1 MYKAI
6 IFDFDGTIADSMVF
20 MTQAYNRAAKIYGC
34 DSITD
39 NNIHQLRHMHARD
52 VLQQLKIPYLK
63 LPFVIFSTL
72 GYFKTVIKDVKPF
85 AHVPDLLKQLIKD
98 NCTLYVISTNSP
110 ENIKLF
116 LKQHDIAVFKEILS
130 CGGYIFCKSEVIKK
144 LLKREQ
150 IDPKTSIYVG
160 DEVRDIE
167 AAHQAGITS
176 VAVSW
181 GYNAPEKL
189 KESRPDF
196 LIENSQEFISLV
208 TQSNR
213 LC

>member
-1 MYKAI
+1 MCKTI
-6 IFDFDGTIADSMVF
+6 IFDFDGTIADSMVV
-20 MTQAYNRAAKIYGC
+20 MTEAYNRAARIYGS
-34 DSITD
+34 DLITD
-39 NNIHQLRHMHARD
+39 NNIQQLRYMHARD

-72 GYFKTVIKDVKPF
+72 SYFKTVIKDVKPF
-85 AHVPDLLKQLIKD
+85 LFIPGILEQLVKD
-98 NCTLYVISTNSP
+98 NYTLYVISTNSP
-110 ENIKLF
+110 ENIQLF

-130 CGGYIFCKSEVIKK
+130 CGGYIFGKSEIIKK
-144 LLKREQ
+144 LLQKEQ

-167 AAHQAGITS
+167 AAHQAGVTS
-176 VAVSW
+176 VAVGW

-208 TQSNR
+208 TQMNR
-213 LC
+213 LG